1 MMRLP
6 GALLTLV
13 IVVTSPMPARPATG
27 CPDVD
32 AAQEMLA
39 KAASNENSRALET
52 ARNQGQAEP
61 GKQGPSGLPAPDSSR
76 AAALVK
82 EATSACQGGDKAAA
96 SEKARAAMALLQPK

>member
-1 MMRLP
+1 MRLR
-6 GALLTLV
+6 GALLTLF
-13 IVVTSPMPARPATG
+13 IVVTAPMPARPETG

-52 ARNQGQAEP
+52 ARKQGQAEP
-61 GKQGPSGLPAPDSSR
+61 GKQGSPGLPTPDTSR